1 LRVCAGSVRQVPRR
15 CRDVAASRRPLAPA
29 DQHVSTA
36 ARHCSGQ
43 WTATPCP
50 GAPRCSSQST
60 RCRLQRRGT
69 THSTAPRC
77 RYQMSSSTSWNDSLH
92 CSASP
97 LLDVVFHVVERLT
110 PLLRV
115 AATRCRLQRRGT
127 THSTAP
133 RRRYQMS
140 SSTSWNDSLHCS
152 ALPLPDV
159 VFHVVERL
167 TPLLRVAA
175 AGDVVVRLPTHIVL
189 QSQSLSQRR
198 RETAPENICMFH
210 TPILTTLR
218 PYLSI
223 N

>member
-1 LRVCAGSVRQVPRR
+1 MSAQAACARFHG
-15 CRDVAASRRPLAPA
+15 DVVMSLHRGVHSLLLT
-29 DQHVSTA
+29 ST
-36 ARHCSGQ
+36 
-43 WTATPCP
+43 
-50 GAPRCSSQST
+50 
-60 RCRLQRRGT
+60 CRLQLDTAVVSGRR
-69 THSTAPRC
+69 
-77 RYQMSSSTSWNDSLH
+77 LH
-92 CSASP
+92 VQAHRAARVSRP
-97 LLDVVFHVVERLT
+97 DVVFHVVERLT

-210 TPILTTLR
+210 TPILTTVR

>member
-1 LRVCAGSVRQVPRR
+1 MQDAECWSTLIQHDSRRDRFVMVSLTGGCRLRVCAGSVRRVPRR
-15 CRDVAASRRPLAPA
+15 CRDVAASRRPLDPA
-29 DQHVSTA
+29 DQHMSTA

-60 RCRLQRRGT
+60 RCRLPRRGT

-97 LLDVVFHVVERLT
+97 L
-110 PLLRV
+110 
-115 AATRCRLQRRGT
+115 
-127 THSTAP
+127 
-133 RRRYQMS
+133 
-140 SSTSWNDSLHCS
+140 
-152 ALPLPDV
+152 PDV
-159 VFHVVERL
+159 VFNAVERL